1 MAKPKHTPPLVET
14 RKAPNGRH
22 YTYQQFRDYFGPLTA
37 AGLWMAA
44 EPPHHT
50 NSDTPTLLGT
60 PAAAFGI
67 SLQSPGAKVASIR
80 PPPGLEG
87 QMKTDIS
94 PTFDNVYKS
103 ALPTND
109 KAAFAG
115 YQWAVEVASQLTL
128 QLMSLGPGQLVY
140 LDGTTGESWFLIQ
153 L

>member
-1 MAKPKHTPPLVET
+1 
-14 RKAPNGRH
+14 
-22 YTYQQFRDYFGPLTA
+22 
-37 AGLWMAA
+37 MAA

-60 PAAAFGI
+60 PAAAL
-67 SLQSPGAKVASIR
+67 SVQSPEAKVASIR

-94 PTFDNVYKS
+94 LTFDNVHKS
-103 ALPTND
+103 ALPTTD

-115 YQWAVEVASQLTL
+115 YQWAVEVASQLAL
-128 QLMSLGPGQLVY
+128 QLMSLGPGQIVY
-140 LDGTTGESWFLIQ
+140 LDGATGESWFLIQ